1 MIGRIVSHLR
11 IIAKLGR
18 VGRKVVYQAEDDRL
32 GRHFAAK
39 FPMLPGELKGALDP
53 PEQRLK
59 IPYCLPPGWFAI
71 DLKFAPLI
79 SHPRLEQ
86 LPAGT
91 ECTRSEG

>member
-18 VGRKVVYQAEDDRL
+18 VGTKVVYQAEDVRM
-32 GRHFAAK
+32 GRHVAAR
-39 FPMLPGELKGALDP
+39 FLMLPGELKRALDR
-53 PEQRLK
+53 PEPRLE
-59 IPYCLPPGWFAI
+59 IPYCRPPGWFAI
-71 DLKFAPLI
+71 DPDFAPLE